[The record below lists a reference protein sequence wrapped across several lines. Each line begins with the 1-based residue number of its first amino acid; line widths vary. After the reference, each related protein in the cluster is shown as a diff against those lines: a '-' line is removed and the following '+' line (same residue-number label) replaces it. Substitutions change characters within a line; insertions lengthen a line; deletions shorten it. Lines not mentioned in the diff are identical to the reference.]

1 MTIFKDK
8 TAIIILILLLS
19 SICSCCKTNNELT
32 LKQIDTN
39 DKYRWMENQ
48 PQLINN
54 WLLSESERTV
64 KTLNALPWQKTVSQ
78 RFDELTDF
86 GAEPRISD
94 IQYVGD
100 NCFYFKQTADHPYNR
115 LFVKDRFNNEKV
127 LIDPPIGYGIYDFYP
142 SHDGQYIAYSIYEN
156 GAEISSIKIINV
168 KTKSHLNDDITGISD
183 PSIIWSKDNLSFF
196 YKRNDRYQHNS
207 QKSGTEE
214 VYRHYLNANRQND
227 VLIFGTGQIS
237 DYNPF
242 TDQNTSLSFSSNWA
256 IASVSPSIS
265 GYSIDLYIT
274 PYDDLQKNNAHWQ
287 KIIDRKQ
294 NVTNFILKDDWLY
307 LAKYND
313 LSGYTISRVN
323 LNKNGQ
329 PEEKIMAWQN
339 GELTQFAA
347 SKDAIYLAYHES
359 TIPYFV
365 TIPFAD
371 THHVKLIPL
380 ANNEEVTAIFSNAD
394 RKEILFTAQNWTV
407 PPKIFSYDPDNGLIQ
422 DTKMINPSAF
432 SFANYEAEQQWIK
445 SSDGTLIPMT
455 IIHPKGIKYDGTAP
469 TWLTTYGAYGVSQ
482 LAFFDA
488 TRLIWLERGGI
499 IAIAHVRGGGELG
512 KNWHI
517 GGSLANKQNSVDDF
531 IKCAQY
537 LINHHI
543 TQPSKLVI
551 SGESAGGIIIGMALA
566 KHPELFAA
574 ASINVGMLNM
584 SRLDNI
590 AIGNANFAEFG
601 SPLNAKQLNDLS
613 KIDAYLNLKD
623 NVTYPPVMI
632 SLGLKD
638 ERVAPWQSAKFIARL
653 NAINHSK
660 KQQVFVIAD
669 QYEGHFLDNFLNT
682 VEFFI
687 WQTMPTP

>member
-1 MTIFKDK
+1 MTILKEK
-8 TAIIILILLLS
+8 TFIIILILLLS
-19 SICSCCKTNNELT
+19 SICCCCTTNNELT
-32 LKQIDTN
+32 LKKIEAN

-48 PQLINN
+48 PQLISN

-64 KTLNALPWQKTVSQ
+64 NILDALPWSKTVSK
-78 RFDELTDF
+78 RFNQLTDF
-86 GAEPRISD
+86 GSEPRISD

-100 NCFYFKQTADHPYNR
+100 NCFYFKQTADYPYNR
-115 LFVKDRFNNEKV
+115 LFVRDRYNNEKL

-142 SHDGQYIAYSIYEN
+142 SRDGQYIAYSIYEN

-168 KTKSHLNDDITGISD
+168 KTKSHLNDHITGISD
-183 PSIIWSKDNLSFF
+183 PSIIWSNDNLSFF
-196 YKRNDRYQHNS
+196 YKRNDKYQQNS
-207 QKSGTEE
+207 PKSGTEE
-214 VYRHYLNANRQND
+214 LYLHHLNTKTKDD
-227 VLIFGTGQIS
+227 VLIFSKNQITGY
-237 DYNPF
+237 DPV
-242 TDQNTSLSFSSNWA
+242 TDQNIALSFSSNWA
-256 IASVSPSIS
+256 IASISSSIS
-265 GYSIDLYIT
+265 GYSIDLYLT
-274 PYDDLQKNNAHWQ
+274 HYDNLNNTKVHWQ

-294 NVTNFILKDDWLY
+294 KVINFILKGDWLY
-307 LAKYND
+307 LAKYNA

-323 LNKNGQ
+323 LNKNSQ
-329 PEEKIMAWQN
+329 LEEKIMEWQN
-339 GELTQFAA
+339 GDLLQFAA

-359 TIPYFV
+359 ETPKFV
-365 TIPFAD
+365 AIPFTD
-371 THHVKLIPL
+371 PHHVKLISL
-380 ANNEEVTAIFSNAD
+380 TNSQEITAIFSDTD

-407 PPKIFSYDPDNGLIQ
+407 PPKIFTYNPDNGSIQ
-422 DTKMINPSAF
+422 DSKMINPSAF
-432 SFANYEAEQQWIK
+432 SFANYEAEQQWVK
-445 SSDGTLIPMT
+445 SNDGTLVPMT

-584 SRLDNI
+584 SRLDKI
-590 AIGNANFAEFG
+590 AIGKANFAEFG
-601 SPLNAKQLNDLS
+601 SPLNSKQLKDLS

-623 NVTYPPVMI
+623 YVTYPPVMI
-632 SLGLKD
+632 SVGLKD

-653 NAINHSK
+653 NEINHTQ
-660 KQQVFVIAD
+660 KQQVLVIAD
-669 QYEGHFLDNFLNT
+669 QYEGHFFDNFLNT

-687 WQTMPTP
+687 WKTMPTP